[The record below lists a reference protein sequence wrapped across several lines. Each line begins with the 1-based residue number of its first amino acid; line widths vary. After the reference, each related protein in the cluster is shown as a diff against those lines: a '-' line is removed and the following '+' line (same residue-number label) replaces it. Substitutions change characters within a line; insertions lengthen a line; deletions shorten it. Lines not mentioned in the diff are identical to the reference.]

1 MKNTFREYLREA
13 KNFLFL
19 PDIIVNNKISIWNT
33 EKTKEKILS
42 QLNNRIKVAH
52 ITNSEKLKEI
62 LEKGLNKKY
71 NEFAAGKGRE
81 NDTCIFF
88 RRSLFAVLFNKDEH
102 KIVSIRIPN
111 DNLRYKGSAIIF
123 EDKSTE
129 TYYDDALEKFCKDYL
144 DIEDITL
151 SEVIY
156 EGIRFDL
163 VEKDYRKV
171 KASTVFKVYLEVDL

>member
-1 MKNTFREYLREA
+1 MSNSFREYLREA
-13 KNFLFL
+13 KRFLFL
-19 PDIIVNNKISIWNT
+19 PDIIVNKRISVWNAEKTT
-33 EKTKEKILS
+33 EKLLS
-42 QLNNRIKVAH
+42 RLNNRIKVAH
-52 ITNSEKLKEI
+52 ITSSEKLKEI

-71 NEFAAGKGRE
+71 NEFATGRGRD

-102 KIVSIRIPN
+102 KIVSIRIP
-111 DNLRYKGSAIIF
+111 DDDLRYKGSAIVF

-129 TYYDDALEKFCKDYL
+129 TYYDDTLEKFRKEYL
-144 DIEDITL
+144 DIDGISL
-151 SEVIY
+151 SEVY

-163 VEKDYRKV
+163 VEKDHRKV